1 MASGR
6 KINTDA
12 LSSYCGETARLLI
25 RLYEWYYLP
34 ASIHKILFH
43 GSAIM
48 EHFLVPIGQLSEEA
62 QEAKNK
68 EWKRYILKILIFSVL
83 ILQKNILK

>member
-12 LSSYCGETARLLI
+12 FSSYCEETARLLI

-68 EWKRYILKILIFSVL
+68 EWKRYILKILFFSVL
-83 ILQKNILK
+83 ILQKTS